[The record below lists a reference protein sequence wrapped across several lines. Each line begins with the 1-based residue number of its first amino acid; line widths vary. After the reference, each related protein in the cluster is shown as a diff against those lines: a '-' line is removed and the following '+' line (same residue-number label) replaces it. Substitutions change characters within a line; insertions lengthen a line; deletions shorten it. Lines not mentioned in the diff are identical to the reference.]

1 MKRGIIAPSQSNA
14 AALDPHLNS
23 VPKTTPISG
32 SDTAASANTEHA
44 DGLSR
49 LRFALRSAPAQA
61 FVSVTAPEICLD
73 SATEGLLRA
82 ALEQDATL
90 GCVSPIASQVVRQAW
105 SLSDEADVQAEAWTW
120 APRVSWPAPVDLR
133 CSVWR
138 REAAE
143 AFLADGACTSA
154 VLPSVALDLPGAA
167 MPVPGLA
174 GLRPERLAT
183 SAAPPTRAGHDERPV
198 VLHVL
203 HDWGGGAERFVRDQM
218 DADDGSHH
226 LALVSV
232 SKGVGR
238 FGHALALHTRL
249 DAAAVR
255 LWRFD
260 PPLGDM
266 VEAHAGAKAALQ
278 EIIDDFGVSA
288 VRVSSLIGHSL
299 DVLRTGLPTQFVV
312 HDLFPFWPVLDDLS
326 DPPETSAAR
335 LREHMQNPAWLFGE
349 HDPARWR
356 ASAEAS
362 SQALVEGEIL
372 LVAPSQSALSRIR
385 SVAPSLPSDSAVIPH
400 GIAPMKA
407 RALDARKSG
416 PLRVLVPG
424 RLRGGKGERLL
435 DALLPL
441 APKGIDWCFA
451 GGGDYAERYAKQ
463 VQGEAIAD
471 YRNEELASVVAQFEP
486 DVAILPSLLPETFG
500 YVLSE
505 MQSLGVPVLAA
516 AVGAYAERLGAAAL
530 TPNASAFVAALEAL
544 VANPDAARHYAG
556 PHPPSLE
563 ASQSAWR
570 ALTPTASGKV
580 RFHAGTEGQ
589 QTNAAM
595 NSATLAAELEWLARE
610 RNAAYDAYT
619 KDTAELTRQRDEIH
633 NAYQRDTVDLARQ
646 RDIALEQ
653 AAALDGLRQALEAK
667 SGALEAQNR
676 TLGEAATALQVEA
689 AALRAES
696 ANAHAERDAA
706 YGYYERDTL
715 DLARQRDTALS
726 QRDAVQEQLF
736 RAKRVL
742 DHPLIRIPLKTRRAF
757 NDHALALRYRIERS
771 LALAKRGLRSL
782 QQRGIG
788 PTLNALARRFSKP
801 QPAEVLDDVSV
812 RTLAFEQPSKVRA
825 SVIIPVYG
833 KLDYTLACL
842 HSLVDTELPLDV
854 EVIVVDDASP
864 DQSAEELAKIPG
876 LRLHRNAKNLGF
888 VGSCNV
894 GAALAQGEYL
904 VFLNN
909 DTTVKA
915 GWLTALLGT
924 FNSHPDTGLVGAQ
937 LVYPDGRLQE
947 SGGIVFSDG
956 SGWNYGRFEDP
967 QHPSF
972 TFVREVDYCSG
983 AAIAIKRSF
992 FEALGGFDERYAPAY
1007 YEDTDLAMKT
1017 REAGFKVRVQPASV
1031 VIHHE
1036 GITSGTD
1043 LKSGVKAYQVRNQQR
1058 FLERW
1063 RDVLSR
1069 RHPTPTQEPHY
1080 AAQHRARARV
1090 LVIDATTPMPDR
1102 DSGSVRLFEL
1112 LRLLVGEGC
1121 AVTFFP
1127 ENGLDDGRYTR
1138 ALRDLG
1144 VEAWTQPWLGSMPDW
1159 LSKFGARFQLIIVSR
1174 HYILSPL
1181 LPLLRRYAPQARIV
1195 FDTVDLHHLREQR
1208 EAERDGDP
1216 VRLKAAART
1225 RHEELTLIQSVDR
1238 TWVVSPVEKQL
1249 LAADAPDAQ
1258 VDVVSNIH
1266 RVRGAGPARSARKD
1280 LVFVGGFRHPPNV
1293 DAARWLA
1300 EDILPRVRAVRPE
1313 IGLSLVGS
1321 DAPPE
1326 VLALGAQPGITVHG
1340 FVPDLEPLL
1349 DQHRISV
1356 APLRYG
1362 AGVKG
1367 KVNQALALGLPV
1379 VATRCAVEGMG
1390 MEDGRDSLVADDAEG
1405 LAAAILRLYDDESLW
1420 NQLVLGGLANT
1431 EREFSPER
1439 ARATLRAVL
1448 HDLR

>member
-1 MKRGIIAPSQSNA
+1 
-14 AALDPHLNS
+14 LNS

-32 SDTAASANTEHA
+32 SDIAASANTKHA

-61 FVSVTAPEICLD
+61 FVSVTAPEVCLD

-82 ALEQDATL
+82 ALEQDTTL
-90 GCVSPIASQVVRQAW
+90 GCVSPMAAQVVRDVW
-105 SLSDEADVQAEAWTW
+105 ELPENADVQAEAWTW
-120 APRVSWPAPVDLR
+120 APRVTWPAAADLR

-154 VLPSVALDLPGAA
+154 VLPSVALELPGAA

-183 SAAPPTRAGHDERPV
+183 SFAPATSAGRDERPV
-198 VLHVL
+198 LLHVL

-218 DADDGSHH
+218 GADDGCHH

-232 SKGVGR
+232 SKGLGR

-249 DAAAVR
+249 DAAALR

-260 PPLGDM
+260 SPLGDM
-266 VEAHAGAKAALQ
+266 AEAHANAKAALQ

-288 VRVSSLIGHSL
+288 IRVSSLIGHSL

-312 HDLFPFWPVLDDLS
+312 HDLFPFWPALDDLS
-326 DPPETSAAR
+326 DPPEASAAR
-335 LREHMQNPAWLFGE
+335 LREYAQRATWLFDE
-349 HDPARWR
+349 REPARWR
-356 ASAEAS
+356 ARADAT
-362 SQALVEGEIL
+362 SQALL
-372 LVAPSQSALSRIR
+372 DAQTTLVAPSHSALSRFR
-385 SVAPSLPSDSAVIPH
+385 SVAPPLLSASAVIPH
-400 GIAPMKA
+400 GIAPMKTV
-407 RALDARKSG
+407 ALDARNAG

-435 DALLPL
+435 DVLLPI
-441 APKGIDWCFA
+441 APEGIDWCFA
-451 GGGDYAERYAKQ
+451 GGSDCAERYAEQ
-463 VQGEAIAD
+463 VQGKAIAD
-471 YRNEELASVVAQFEP
+471 YRNDELASIVAGFNP
-486 DVAILPSLLPETFG
+486 DIALLPSLLPETFG

-505 MQSLGVPVLAA
+505 MQGLGVPVLAA

-530 TPNASAFVAALEAL
+530 SPNAQAFAAALEAL

-563 ASQSAWR
+563 ANQSAWR
-570 ALTPTASGKV
+570 ALTPTVSGKV
-580 RFHAGTEGQ
+580 RFDAGTEGQ
-589 QTNAAM
+589 QTNSAV

-633 NAYQRDTVDLARQ
+633 SAYQRDTEDLARQ
-646 RDIALEQ
+646 RDVAVAQVADLEVQ
-653 AAALDGLRQALEAK
+653 RQALDAHNH
-667 SGALEAQNR
+667 ALDAHGR
-676 TLGEAATALQVEA
+676 ALQKTAIALREET
-689 AALRAES
+689 AALREEVAKSQEE
-696 ANAHAERDAA
+696 AAHAHAERDAA

-726 QRDAVQEQLF
+726 QRDAAQEQLI

-742 DHPLIRIPLKTRRAF
+742 DHPLIRIPLRTRRYL
-757 NDHALALRYRIERS
+757 NDRTLALRYRIERS
-771 LALAKRGLRSL
+771 LALARRGLSSL
-782 QQRGIG
+782 QQRGVG
-788 PTLNALARRFSKP
+788 PTLNALARRFSKA
-801 QPAEVLDDVSV
+801 QPAEASEVASS
-812 RTLAFEQPSKVRA
+812 RALAFEQPKKVRA
-825 SVIIPVYG
+825 SIIIPVYG
-833 KLDYTLACL
+833 KLDYTMACL
-842 HSLVDTELPLDV
+842 HSLVDTELPSDV

-864 DQSAEELAKIPG
+864 DQSAEALAKIPG
-876 LRLHRNAKNLGF
+876 LRLHKNAKNLGF
-888 VGSCNV
+888 VGSCNA

-915 GWLTALLGT
+915 GWLNALLGT
-924 FNSHPDTGLVGAQ
+924 FNSHPDTGLAGAQ

-967 QHPSF
+967 HHPSF

-983 AAIAIKRSF
+983 AAIAIKHSF

-1159 LSKFGARFQLIIVSR
+1159 LAKHGARFQLIIVSR

-1225 RHEELTLIQSVDR
+1225 RHEELTLIQNVDR

-1266 RVRGAGPARSARKD
+1266 RVRGAGPARTARKD

-1390 MEDGRDSLVADDAEG
+1390 MEDGRDALVADDAEG

-1448 HDLR
+1448 NDLR

>member
-1 MKRGIIAPSQSNA
+1 M
-14 AALDPHLNS
+14 
-23 VPKTTPISG
+23 PKTTPISG

-49 LRFALRSAPAQA
+49 LRFALRTAPAHA
-61 FVSVTAPEICLD
+61 FVLVTAPEVCLD

-90 GCVSPIASQVVRQAW
+90 GCVSPIASQVVRNAW
-105 SLSDEADVQAEAWTW
+105 ALSDEADAQAEAWTW
-120 APRVSWPAPVDLR
+120 APRATWPAPADLR
-133 CSVWR
+133 CSMWR

-143 AFLADGACTSA
+143 AYLAGAAYTSA
-154 VLPSVALDLPGAA
+154 LLPSVSLDLPGAA
-167 MPVPGLA
+167 VPAPGLA

-183 SAAPPTRAGHDERPV
+183 SVAPPTRAGRDERPV

-266 VEAHAGAKAALQ
+266 VEAHAGAKEVLQ

-299 DVLRTGLPTQFVV
+299 DVLRTGLATQYVV
-312 HDLFPFWPVLDDLS
+312 HDLFPFWPALDDLS
-326 DPPETSAAR
+326 DPPEVSAAR
-335 LREHMQNPAWLFGE
+335 LREHMQNAAWLFEE

-356 ASAEAS
+356 AHAEAS

-407 RALDARKSG
+407 RAHDARKSG

-530 TPNASAFVAALEAL
+530 APNAQAFVAALEAL
-544 VANPDAARHYAG
+544 ITNPEAALQFAG
-556 PHPPSLE
+556 PRTPSLE

-570 ALTPTASGKV
+570 ALTPKLSGQGRLRSTAEKSHTRPAV
-580 RFHAGTEGQ
+580 
-589 QTNAAM
+589 
-595 NSATLAAELEWLARE
+595 SPATLAAEVEWLARE

-619 KDTAELTRQRDEIH
+619 KDTTELTRQRDEIH
-633 NAYQRDTVDLARQ
+633 GAYQRDTVDLARQ

-653 AAALDGLRQALEAK
+653 AAAIETQRRAFE
-667 SGALEAQNR
+667 S
-676 TLGEAATALQVEA
+676 AATALQEEV
-689 AALRAES
+689 
-696 ANAHAERDAA
+696 AHARADRDAA

-726 QRDAVQEQLF
+726 QRDAAQEQLA
-736 RAKRVL
+736 RAKRVI
-742 DHPLIRIPLKTRRAF
+742 DHPLVRIPLRMRRAV

-924 FNSHPDTGLVGAQ
+924 FHSHPDTGLVGAQ